1 MAENEAPPFD
11 NASARPRVVPP
22 STSDLASTFDYDLI
36 CIGSG
41 PAGQRAA
48 VQAAKF
54 GYRAAVV
61 EKRRMVGGVCLETGT
76 IPSKTFREAVLMA
89 MEITRRDKGFGFA
102 ARIKPQME
110 VLVEGVAAVLG
121 SEAEIQ
127 REQLQRNDVNII
139 LGRASFEDPHTLR
152 VETDLETKLVTA
164 RHILVSVGTKPSR
177 PPGVDPDG
185 RTIMLSDSVLDLDR
199 LPRTMVVVGAGVIGL
214 EYASMFAALG
224 VRITVVDRRTRPLEF
239 MDHELVDELIHQL
252 RNGKTTF
259 RLGESVASVER
270 VLDGNTPKGL
280 VRLESG
286 KQLLGDVVLFSTGR
300 VGATDTLC
308 LDAAGLEA
316 DQRGRLRV
324 DSSLRTS
331 QPHIYAAGDV
341 IGFPS
346 LAATSSE
353 QGRRAAC
360 YMFSHDARPMA
371 EHFPVGIY
379 AVPEMSM
386 VGTTEEQLTADRVP
400 YEVGLARYRDIARGQ
415 ILGDDTGFLKML
427 FHRDERRLLG
437 VHAIGTG
444 ATELIHIG
452 QAVLVHGGGLDYFL
466 ENVFNYPTLAECY
479 KVAALDA
486 ANKLRSFARIG
497 GDVALAR
504 RVA

>member
-1 MAENEAPPFD
+1 MADQDAPTE
-11 NASARPRVVPP
+11 NASTRPRVVVPP
-22 STSDLASTFDYDLI
+22 PGDHFDYDLI

-48 VQAAKF
+48 VQASKL

-76 IPSKTFREAVLMA
+76 IPSKTFREAVLMSV
-89 MEITRRDKGFGFA
+89 EITRRDKGLGFA
-102 ARIKPQME
+102 ARVKPAMST
-110 VLVEGVAAVLG
+110 LVEGVATVLRA
-121 SEAEIQ
+121 EAEIQ
-127 REQLQRNDVNII
+127 REQLQRNDINII
-139 LGRASFEDPHTLR
+139 LGHASFEDPHTLR
-152 VETDLETKLVTA
+152 VETDRQTRHLTA
-164 RHILVSVGTKPSR
+164 RNILIAVGTTPARPSY
-177 PPGVDPDG
+177 VEPDG
-185 RTIMLSDSVLDLDR
+185 RTIMLSDSVLDLEV
-199 LPRTMVVVGAGVIGL
+199 LPQTMVVVGAGVIGL
-214 EYASMFAALG
+214 EYASMFSALG
-224 VRITVVDRRTRPLEF
+224 VRTTVVDKRLRPLEF
-239 MDHELVDELIHQL
+239 LDHELVDELIHQL
-252 RNGKTTF
+252 RNGRTTF

-270 VLDGNTPKGL
+270 VIDGTQRKGL

-300 VGATDTLC
+300 TGATESLR
-308 LDAAGLEA
+308 LDAVGLEP
-316 DQRGRLRV
+316 DKRGRLTV
-324 DSSLRTS
+324 DPHFRTA

-360 YMFSHDARPMA
+360 HMFSREVPPVSDN
-371 EHFPVGIY
+371 FPIGIY
-379 AVPEMSM
+379 AIPEMSM
-386 VGTTEEQLTADRVP
+386 VGKTEEQLTADRIP
-400 YEVGLARYRDIARGQ
+400 YEVGLARYRDIARGF
-415 ILGDDTGFLKML
+415 ILGDDSGFLKML
-427 FHRDERRLLG
+427 FHRDDRRLLG

-452 QAVLVHGGGLDYFL
+452 QAVLAHGGGLDYFL

-486 ANKLRSFARIG
+486 ANKLRSFARLG
-497 GDVALAR
+497 TEQEPER